1 MHIPLKISEVMNGF
15 IESKKAEE
23 RKIRI
28 PFDLREFYGYEIN
41 EFLNLKSNAGKIVT
55 LQVAPAYLKD
65 AEHDS
70 TLAYVTNGIFKALK
84 IDGLNIHDQEVD
96 LVEGITLGC
105 DPEFFLVD
113 DADRCIYGSQFFR
126 RWGDV
131 GHDGPMVEVRPLAST
146 SEVIVADNIMSLIN
160 KARTILN
167 ARTDILSFNRLING
181 SDIKMLAASA
191 HRGEAAGFHLH
202 FGLPKPLLGPH
213 KYNRKLLAAQ
223 IVKVLDFYV
232 GIPSIIPEGSEDC
245 FRRTFVQSTY
255 GKPGNFDLDN
265 RTLEY
270 RVPGGYLLRHPTLTM
285 GLMALG
291 AVVVEDAV
299 SRIRECT
306 DDYTKLEEILSD
318 SDLKLIYPN
327 MPLASDIYRAVVAPS
342 TVFAEELMPVIIRDV
357 RQMVGYN
364 RRSNLIEK
372 FFSCVVNK
380 EKFSNNIEQNWR
392 SFYNEEQQ
400 GQMAVFCA

>member
-1 MHIPLKISEVMNGF
+1 MHIPLKISEVMNEF
-15 IESKKAEE
+15 SDSKKAEE

-41 EFLNLKSNAGKIVT
+41 EFLNLKSSTGKIIT

-65 AEHDS
+65 VEQDS
-70 TLAYVTNGIFKALK
+70 TLAYVTSRIFEALK
-84 IDGLNIHDQEVD
+84 IDGLEIYEQEVD
-96 LVEGITLGC
+96 LVDGITLGC

-113 DADRCIYGSQFFR
+113 DADRVIYASQFFR

-131 GHDGPMVEVRPLAST
+131 GHDGPMVEIRPLPST
-146 SEVIVADNIMSLIN
+146 SEVIVAENIMALIN
-160 KARTILN
+160 KARYIMN
-167 ARTDILSFNRLING
+167 GRTNILSFNRLING
-181 SDIKMLAASA
+181 ADIKMLGASA

-202 FGLPKPLLGPH
+202 FGLPKPLLGAH

-232 GIPSIIPEGSEDC
+232 GIPSIILEGSEDC

-255 GKPGNFDLDN
+255 GKPGSFNLDN

-270 RVPGGYLLRHPTLTM
+270 RVPGGYLLRHPTFTM

-291 AVVVEDAV
+291 AVVIEDTV
-299 SRIRECT
+299 SRIKRCT

-318 SDLKLIYPN
+318 GDLKLIYPN
-327 MPLASDIYRAVVAPS
+327 MPPASDIYRAIVTPS
-342 TVFAEELMPVIIRDV
+342 TAFAENNMPVIMDDV
-357 RQMVGYN
+357 RQMIGYG
-364 RRSNLIEK
+364 RRSDLIEK
-372 FFSCVVNK
+372 FFSCIVNK

-392 SFYNEEQQ
+392 NFYNEKQQ
-400 GQMAVFCA
+400 GQMAVFRT